1 MLIRIVR
8 MTFKPEAVD
17 TFLSVFNEH
26 KDQIRSFP
34 GCSHLELQQD
44 YHQPHVFATYS
55 YWEDDSALDKYRHSD
70 LFKGV
75 WAKTKIHFSDKPIAF
90 SHRRLQTL

>member
-17 TFLSVFNEH
+17 TFLSLFNEN
-26 KDQIRSFP
+26 KDKIRAFP
-34 GCSHLELQQD
+34 GCTHLELQQD
-44 YHQPHVFATYS
+44 YQQPNILATYS
-55 YWEDDSALDKYRHSD
+55 YWENDEALENYRHSD
-70 LFKGV
+70 LFKSV

-90 SHRRLQTL
+90 SHKRLQTL